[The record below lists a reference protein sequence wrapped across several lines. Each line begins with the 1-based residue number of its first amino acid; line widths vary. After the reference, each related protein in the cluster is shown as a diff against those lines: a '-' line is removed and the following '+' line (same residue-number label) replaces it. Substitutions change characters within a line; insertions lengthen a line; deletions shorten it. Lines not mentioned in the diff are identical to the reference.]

1 MLRHR
6 PQRDGGRAFPGD
18 RTGLGRCSSGRVLR
32 DAWSCGGGAGGSR
45 RGAHPLG
52 RRGSSTPGHS
62 AGDTEGVSFR
72 QGHNGEILAAALRP
86 AFLHRFCKEPVLEV
100 LAFWAGARP
109 GNYNLLAQIPPAV
122 SKVRSIQPAPSSLV
136 LPLRFCAE

>member
-1 MLRHR
+1 MLGAAVVA
-6 PQRDGGRAFPGD
+6 QVA
-18 RTGLGRCSSGRVLR
+18 LGAALVP
-32 DAWSCGGGAGGSR
+32 WEGAG
-45 RGAHPLG
+45 AAPG
-52 RRGSSTPGHS
+52 RS

-86 AFLHRFCKEPVLEV
+86 VFLHRFCKEPVLEV

-122 SKVRSIQPAPSSLV
+122 SKVRSIQPAPSGLV
-136 LPLRFCAE
+136 LLLRFWGE